1 MRIVIPGGSGQV
13 GQMLARHFHGEG
25 HGVTVLSRK
34 PMSQKRDMGHPDL
47 WKAVV
52 WDGVS
57 RGDWVAELEGADV
70 CINLTG
76 RSVNCRYNAANRQE
90 IFDSRVMST
99 RLLNE
104 VIGGLERPP
113 AVWLNA
119 STATIYRH
127 ALDRPMDEFTG
138 EYGGNEV
145 GAPDT

>member
-25 HGVTVLSRK
+25 HAVTVLSRR
-34 PMSQKRDMGHPDL
+34 PAAAPWRV
-47 WKAVV
+47 VV

-76 RSVNCRYNAANRQE
+76 RSVNCRYNAANRRE

-104 VIGGLERPP
+104 VIGALERPP

-145 GAPDT
+145 GCSGYLELFD